1 VNAVERV
8 FVVGAGMTTFGPQPE
23 VDVHELA
30 RRAVWEAIVGSGIEP
45 RAFRDLP
52 SVAFAGH
59 AYQGP
64 CFAQKTLM
72 KIGLQGIPMINVEN
86 ACASGSSAVI
96 GAAAMIRSGEAEIAI
111 ALGAEKL
118 TRPGG
123 GFLPIVADDLESAMG
138 RVMPAAFAM
147 QAQLHMQRH
156 GTTREQMARVAVKN
170 RRNGALNPRCHFK
183 EAVGIEQVLA
193 SPSIAEPLTRLSC
206 CPVSDGAAAVVLASA
221 SAMRRLGR
229 PGRVELLSMSLVS
242 GERTPYGIVDD
253 HSEMS
258 IRAAKRAY
266 ERAGLG
272 PGDVDVCEL
281 HDPFTIAELIHY
293 EDLGFC
299 APGEGGRYVEQGLA
313 EIGGGGVAVSPSGG
327 LLSKGHP
334 LGATGV
340 AQVAEMYWQLR
351 GEAGARQVPGA
362 RIGIT
367 HTVGGGVTKLEAGA
381 SAVMVFGAA
390 Q

>member
-1 VNAVERV
+1 VEKI
-8 FVVGAGMTTFGPQPE
+8 FVIGAGMTSFGPQPE
-23 VDVHELA
+23 LAVHELA
-30 RRAVWEAIVGSGIEP
+30 RRAVWEAIASSGVAPQEFAQ
-45 RAFRDLP
+45 RP

-72 KIGLQGIPMINVEN
+72 KIGLQGLPMINVEN
-86 ACASGSSAVI
+86 ACASGSTALI

-111 ALGAEKL
+111 AFGAEKL

-138 RVMPAAFAM
+138 RAMPAAFAM

-156 GTTREQMARVAVKN
+156 GTTREQMALVAVKN

-183 EAVGIEQVLA
+183 EEVTVEQVLA

-206 CPVSDGAAAVVLASA
+206 CPVSDGAAAVVLASE
-221 SAMRRLGR
+221 SALRALGLA
-229 PGRVELLSMSLVS
+229 PRVELAASALVS
-242 GERTPYGIVDD
+242 GTRTPFGIVDD
-253 HSEMS
+253 KSEMS
-258 IRAAKRAY
+258 IRAARLAY

-272 PGDVDVCEL
+272 PEDVDLCEL
-281 HDPFTIAELIHY
+281 HDPFTIAEIIHY

-299 APGEGGRYVEQGLA
+299 APGDGGAYIEQGRSA
-313 EIGGGGVAVSPSGG
+313 IGGGGVAVSPSGG
-327 LLSKGHP
+327 LMSKGHP

-340 AQVAEMYWQLR
+340 AQAAEMFWQLR

-362 RIGIT
+362 RVGLT

-381 SAVMVFGAA
+381 CAVMLFTTA
-390 Q
+390 

>member
-1 VNAVERV
+1 MERIYV
-8 FVVGAGMTTFGPQPE
+8 IGAGMTTFGPQPDVE
-23 VDVHELA
+23 VHELA
-30 RRAVWEAIVGSGIEP
+30 RRAVWEAIGSSGLAPGI
-45 RAFRDLP
+45 FRERP
-52 SVAFAGH
+52 TVAFGGH

-72 KIGLQGIPMINVEN
+72 KIGLQGLPMVNVEN
-86 ACASGSSAVI
+86 ACASGSTAVI
-96 GAAAMIRSGEAEIAI
+96 GAAAMIRAGEAELAI
-111 ALGAEKL
+111 ATGAEKL

-170 RRNGALNPRCHFK
+170 RRHGALNPRCHFK
-183 EAVGIEQVLA
+183 EEVTVEQVLA

-206 CPVSDGAAAVVLASA
+206 CPVSDGAAAVVLAGERA
-221 SAMRRLGR
+221 VRALGLV
-229 PGRVELLSMSLVS
+229 PRVELIGHALVS
-242 GERTPYGIVDD
+242 GERTSYGIVDD
-253 HSEMS
+253 RSEMS
-258 IRAAKRAY
+258 IRAARLAY
-266 ERAGLG
+266 ERAGVG
-272 PGDVDVCEL
+272 PQDVDLCEM
-281 HDPFTIAELIHY
+281 HDPFTIAEVMHV

-299 APGEGGRYVEQGLA
+299 APGEGGAYIESGRA
-313 EIGGGGVAVSPSGG
+313 SIGGGGVAVSPSGG
-327 LLSKGHP
+327 LMSKGHP

-340 AQVAEMYWQLR
+340 AQVAEMFWQLR

-362 RIGIT
+362 RIGLT

-381 SAVMVFGAA
+381 SAVMLFQAL
-390 Q
+390 

>member
-1 VNAVERV
+1 MERI
-8 FVVGAGMTTFGPQPE
+8 FVMGAGMTTFGPQPE
-23 VDVHELA
+23 VEVHELA
-30 RRAVWEAIVGSGIEP
+30 RRAVWEALGSTGLQP
-45 RAFRDLP
+45 QVFRERP
-52 SVAFAGH
+52 AVAFAGH

-64 CFAQKTLM
+64 CFAQKALM
-72 KIGLQGIPMINVEN
+72 KIGLQGLPMVNVEN
-86 ACASGSSAVI
+86 ACASGSTAVI
-96 GAAAMIRSGEAEIAI
+96 GAAAMIRAGEADLAI

-147 QAQLHMQRH
+147 QAQLHMQRF
-156 GTTREQMARVAVKN
+156 GTTREQMALVAVKN
-170 RRNGALNPRCHFK
+170 RRHGALNPRCHFK
-183 EAVGIEQVLA
+183 EAVTVEEVLA
-193 SPSIAEPLTRLSC
+193 SPAIAEPLTRLSC
-206 CPVSDGAAAVVLASA
+206 CPVSDGAAAVVLASE
-221 SAMRRLGR
+221 SAVRALGLL
-229 PGRVELLSMSLVS
+229 PRVELVGHALVS
-242 GERTPYGIVDD
+242 GARTPYGIVDD

-258 IRAAKRAY
+258 VRAARLAY

-272 PGDVDVCEL
+272 PSDIDVCEL

-299 APGEGGRYVEQGLA
+299 GPGEAGAYVQAGRA
-313 EIGGGGVAVSPSGG
+313 AIGGGGVAVSPSGG
-327 LLSKGHP
+327 LMSKGHP

-340 AQVAEMYWQLR
+340 AQVAELYWQLR

-362 RIGIT
+362 RTGLA

-381 SAVMVFGAA
+381 STVMIFQGL
-390 Q
+390 

>member
-1 VNAVERV
+1 MERIY
-8 FVVGAGMTTFGPQPE
+8 VVGAGMTTFGPQPQLE
-23 VDVHELA
+23 VHELA
-30 RRAVWEAIVGSGIEP
+30 RRAVWEAIVSSGIEP
-45 RAFRDLP
+45 AAFRSRP
-52 SVAFAGH
+52 TVAFAGH

-72 KIGLQGIPMINVEN
+72 KIGLQGMPMINVEN

-96 GAAAMIRSGEAEIAI
+96 AAAAMIKSGEAEIAI
-111 ALGAEKL
+111 AFGAEKL

-147 QAQLHMQRH
+147 QAQLHMQRY

-183 EAVGIEQVLA
+183 EEVTVEQVLA

-206 CPVSDGAAAVVLASA
+206 CPVSDGSAAVILASE
-221 SAMRRLGR
+221 SALRGLGLV
-229 PGRVELLSMSLVS
+229 PRVELAASALVS

-253 HSEMS
+253 KSEMS
-258 IRAAKRAY
+258 IRAAKLAY

-272 PGDVDVCEL
+272 PQDIDLCEM
-281 HDPFTIAELIHY
+281 HDPFTIAEIIHY

-299 APGEGGRYVEQGLA
+299 APGEGGAYVERGLSA
-313 EIGGGGVAVSPSGG
+313 IGGGGVAVSPSGG

-340 AQVAEMYWQLR
+340 AQVAEMFWQLR
-351 GEAGARQVPGA
+351 GEAGSRQVPGA
-362 RIGIT
+362 RVGLA
-367 HTVGGGVTKLEAGA
+367 HTVGGGVTKLESGA
-381 SAVMVFGAA
+381 SAVLIFKAA
-390 Q
+390 

>member
-1 VNAVERV
+1 MDKVYVI
-8 FVVGAGMTTFGPQPE
+8 GAGMTTFGPQPDVE
-23 VDVHELA
+23 VHELA
-30 RRAVWEAIVGSGIEP
+30 RRAVWEAIGSSGVEP
-45 RAFRDLP
+45 RQFRELP

-72 KIGLQGIPMINVEN
+72 KIGPQGIPMFNVEN
-86 ACASGSSAVI
+86 ACASGSSAVL
-96 GAAAMIRSGEAEIAI
+96 GAAAMVRSGEAEIAI

-147 QAQLHMQRH
+147 QAQLHMQRY

-183 EAVGIEQVLA
+183 EEVTVEQVLS

-206 CPVSDGAAAVVLASA
+206 CPVSDGGAAVILASE
-221 SAMRRLGR
+221 SALRRLGVSA
-229 PGRVELLSMSLVS
+229 RVELAGGALVT

-253 HSEMS
+253 KSEMS
-258 IRAAKRAY
+258 IRAARRAY

-272 PGDVDVCEL
+272 PQDVDLCEM
-281 HDPFTIAELIHY
+281 HDPFTIAEIIHY

-299 APGEGGRYVEQGLA
+299 APGEGGAYIERGRA
-313 EIGGGGVAVSPSGG
+313 DIGGDGVAVSPSGG
-327 LLSKGHP
+327 LMSKGHP

-340 AQVAEMYWQLR
+340 AQVAEMFWQLT
-351 GEAGARQVPGA
+351 GQAGARQVPRA
-362 RIGIT
+362 RVGLT

-381 SAVMVFGAA
+381 SAVMLFTAV
-390 Q
+390 